1 MSISRLLRMGE
12 KRKEMHAVECIENK
26 KGNTILYSDK
36 RSLVVESGV
45 SRSFEIGLGKAR
57 ETE

>member
-1 MSISRLLRMGE
+1 
-12 KRKEMHAVECIENK
+12 MHAVECIENK
-26 KGNTILYSDK
+26 KGNTILYSDE